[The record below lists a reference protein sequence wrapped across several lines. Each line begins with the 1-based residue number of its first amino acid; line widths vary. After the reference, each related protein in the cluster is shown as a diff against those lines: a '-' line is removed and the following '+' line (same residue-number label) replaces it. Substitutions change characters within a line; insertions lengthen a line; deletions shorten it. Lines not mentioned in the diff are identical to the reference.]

1 MKTIV
6 SFVSS
11 FFPLTVLSLIF
22 VSCGPDDVKATPVKT
37 FYSDASFDGAIINSS
52 RCKAM
57 WNIFSGDESKWA
69 DYRPKL
75 VIKHHH
81 EK

>member
-22 VSCGPDDVKATPVKT
+22 ISCGPDDVKATPVKT
-37 FYSDASFDGAIINSS
+37 FYSDASFDGVIIISS
-52 RCKAM
+52 GCKAL
-57 WNIFSGDESKWA
+57 WNIFSGDKSKWA

-75 VIKHHH
+75 VIKYHH

>member
-37 FYSDASFDGAIINSS
+37 FYSDASFDGVIIISS
-52 RCKAM
+52 GCKAM
-57 WNIFSGDESKWA
+57 
-69 DYRPKL
+69 
-75 VIKHHH
+75 
-81 EK
+81 